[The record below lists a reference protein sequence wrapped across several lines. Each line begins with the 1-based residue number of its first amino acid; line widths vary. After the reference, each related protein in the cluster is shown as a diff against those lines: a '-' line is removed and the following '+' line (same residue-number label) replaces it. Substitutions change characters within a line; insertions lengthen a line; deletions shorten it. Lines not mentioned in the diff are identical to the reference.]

1 MKKLFL
7 LDAYALIFRA
17 HYAFIR
23 RPVTTSKGFDT
34 SAIFGFTKS
43 LQEVLKKE
51 QPTHIAVAFDPPGGS
66 FRRRLYEQYKA
77 NREQTPEQIVAA
89 VPVIKEIIRAYK
101 IPIFEIPDY
110 EADDV
115 IGAVAKYAEKQGFQV
130 YMMTPDKD
138 YGQLVSEN
146 IFMYKPKRSSNDTE
160 ILGVDEICEQ
170 YGIQSPEQV
179 IDILALW
186 GDAADNVP
194 GAPSIGEKT
203 ASQLVGAYG
212 NIDGIYRNIDQ
223 LKGKQKE
230 SLLNNEEQVR
240 LSRKLVTIV
249 TDLPFD
255 WDEDALEVKP
265 ADEQRLAEL
274 FAEYEFSLMLRELQ
288 KEESVESCSYSNMAA
303 SSPKSNEN
311 YGQMSLFGNDGV
323 AAVEMS
329 AENVKKHKT
338 INETEHNYMIAR
350 TSEEIDTLVNVL
362 ESSAAFCFDTET
374 TGVDTFS
381 CRLVGMSF
389 AVEPHEAW
397 YVPVSPNSLDAAREL
412 VLKFKDVFERADIA
426 KTGQNMKFDIEILN
440 RYGVEVNGAL
450 YDSMLIHYLLNP
462 DSRHGMDYMAETYL
476 GYAPIEIETLIGKR
490 GANQRT
496 MDTVA
501 LDKIAEYAA
510 EDADITLQLKDK
522 FYPMLADEG
531 LTKLYS
537 EIEAPLINVLSSME
551 AAGVRIDS
559 VSLNELKQKYT
570 AELGALE
577 REILTLAREP
587 FLNIASPRQLGIVL
601 FEKLNIAGNNV
612 RKTKTKQYST
622 DEETLMGLKDKHPIV
637 NKILEYRT
645 VKKLLSSYIESL
657 PGLVNRRTGMIHTS
671 FNQAVA
677 STGRLS
683 SQNPNLQNIPIR
695 DARGREIRKAFVP
708 SDKEYILLSAD
719 YSQIELRLMAHL
731 SADPHLIEAFNKNQ
745 DIHTATAAKIY
756 RVALADVT
764 KEQRGRAKTANFGII
779 YGISSFGLS
788 QRLGI
793 SRTDAKQLIDGYFA
807 SYPGVQE
814 YMDRTIRDAQQKT
827 YTETLFGRRRWL
839 RDINS
844 GNATQ
849 RGIAER
855 NAINAPI
862 QGTAADI
869 IKIAM
874 IRIHAIFKARNY
886 RSRMILQV
894 HDELVFDVFKPEL
907 DEIRETVVREM
918 QNAAQLSVPL
928 TVECG
933 VGENW
938 LDAH

>member
-1 MKKLFL
+1 
-7 LDAYALIFRA
+7 
-17 HYAFIR
+17 
-23 RPVTTSKGFDT
+23 
-34 SAIFGFTKS
+34 
-43 LQEVLKKE
+43 
-51 QPTHIAVAFDPPGGS
+51 
-66 FRRRLYEQYKA
+66 
-77 NREQTPEQIVAA
+77 
-89 VPVIKEIIRAYK
+89 
-101 IPIFEIPDY
+101 
-110 EADDV
+110 
-115 IGAVAKYAEKQGFQV
+115 
-130 YMMTPDKD
+130 
-138 YGQLVSEN
+138 
-146 IFMYKPKRSSNDTE
+146 
-160 ILGVDEICEQ
+160 
-170 YGIQSPEQV
+170 
-179 IDILALW
+179 
-186 GDAADNVP
+186 
-194 GAPSIGEKT
+194 
-203 ASQLVGAYG
+203 
-212 NIDGIYRNIDQ
+212 
-223 LKGKQKE
+223 
-230 SLLNNEEQVR
+230 
-240 LSRKLVTIV
+240 
-249 TDLPFD
+249 
-255 WDEDALEVKP
+255 
-265 ADEQRLAEL
+265 
-274 FAEYEFSLMLRELQ
+274 
-288 KEESVESCSYSNMAA
+288 
-303 SSPKSNEN
+303 
-311 YGQMSLFGNDGV
+311 
-323 AAVEMS
+323 
-329 AENVKKHKT
+329 
-338 INETEHNYMIAR
+338 
-350 TSEEIDTLVNVL
+350 
-362 ESSAAFCFDTET
+362 
-374 TGVDTFS
+374 
-381 CRLVGMSF
+381 
-389 AVEPHEAW
+389 
-397 YVPVSPNSLDAAREL
+397 
-412 VLKFKDVFERADIA
+412 
-426 KTGQNMKFDIEILN
+426 MKFDIEMLN
-440 RYGVEVNGAL
+440 RYGVEVNGTL
-450 YDSMLIHYLLNP
+450 YDSMLMHYLLNP
-462 DSRHGMDYMAETYL
+462 DSRHGMNFLAETYL
-476 GYAPIEIETLIGKR
+476 GYSPIEIETLIGKR
-490 GANQRT
+490 GAHQRT
-496 MDTVA
+496 MDIVP

-510 EDADITLQLKDK
+510 EDADITLQLKEK
-522 FYPMLADEG
+522 FYPMLADED
-531 LTKLYS
+531 LTALYS
-537 EIEAPLINVLSSME
+537 QIEAPLINVLSSME

-559 VSLNELKQKYT
+559 ASLNELKQKYT

-577 REILTLAREP
+577 HEILTLANEP

-622 DEETLMGLKDKHPIV
+622 DEETLMALRDKHPIV
-637 NKILEYRT
+637 GKILEYRT

-657 PGLVNRRTGMIHTS
+657 PELVNKRTGMIHTS

-695 DARGREIRKAFVP
+695 DARGREIRRAFVP
-708 SDKEYILLSAD
+708 SDKEHTLLSAD

-731 SADPHLIEAFNKNQ
+731 SADPNLIEAFNKNQ

-756 RVALADVT
+756 KVALANVT

-814 YMDRTIRDAQQKT
+814 YMNRTIRDAQQKS

-874 IRIHAIFKARNY
+874 IRIYEILKARNY

-894 HDELVFDVFKPEL
+894 HDELVFDVYKPEL
-907 DEIRETVVREM
+907 DEIRETVIREM